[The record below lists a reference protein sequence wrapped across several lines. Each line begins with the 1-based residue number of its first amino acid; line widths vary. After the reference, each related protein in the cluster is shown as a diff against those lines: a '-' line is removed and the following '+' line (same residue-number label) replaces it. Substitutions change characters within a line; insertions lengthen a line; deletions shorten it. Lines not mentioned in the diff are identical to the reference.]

1 MKEYEYSFKVESIQP
16 YIKYCE
22 DNNYEKKSVI
32 RQNRIVFE
40 NKNNNHI
47 IARITTEIQDDSEIS
62 LLDFKNVKNSNE
74 NLKISN
80 ESIPLKITKE
90 NKDAILSTLNV
101 LEFYEV
107 ANNNRIRYIYE
118 KNGVKFEIDD
128 YISPKMRVVAIEGI
142 EEKVQNVYN
151 DIKNIKFN

>member
-22 DNNYEKKSVI
+22 DNKYKKKSVI
-32 RQNRIVFE
+32 KQNRIVFE

-101 LEFYEV
+101 LEFYKHCKSGI
-107 ANNNRIRYIYE
+107 N
-118 KNGVKFEIDD
+118 
-128 YISPKMRVVAIEGI
+128 ISLEDR
-142 EEKVQNVYN
+142 
-151 DIKNIKFN
+151 